1 MSYSSTKEQ
10 VVEYLK
16 KATRSMN
23 IDQLSGFTTINIS
36 KLLNL
41 SRSLTSQ
48 YLNELVKDEKVIKI
62 SSRPVY
68 YFDRMELEKK
78 YHIEIKQFDF
88 LNMSELLQ
96 TLQSGDTQLQDF
108 QKAIGNEGSLHYCI
122 SQMKS
127 ALFYP
132 DGGLPV
138 LLYGEKGCGKSF
150 LVNLIYEFCIN
161 HDLLSRQAPFIKMK
175 IFRNDD
181 MEYYKKEL
189 FGYFDKKENIVK
201 KGKLEEASGGILF
214 IQDIGNLNEDCQ
226 EKLAEYIS
234 TGKFTRS
241 NDDSVMI
248 DSSARIIFA
257 SMKIQEIF

>member
-96 TLQSGDTQLQDF
+96 TLQSGDTQLQEF
-108 QKAIGNEGSLHYCI
+108 QKAIGSE
-122 SQMKS
+122 
-127 ALFYP
+127 
-132 DGGLPV
+132 
-138 LLYGEKGCGKSF
+138 
-150 LVNLIYEFCIN
+150 
-161 HDLLSRQAPFIKMK
+161 
-175 IFRNDD
+175 
-181 MEYYKKEL
+181 
-189 FGYFDKKENIVK
+189 
-201 KGKLEEASGGILF
+201 
-214 IQDIGNLNEDCQ
+214 
-226 EKLAEYIS
+226 
-234 TGKFTRS
+234 
-241 NDDSVMI
+241 
-248 DSSARIIFA
+248 
-257 SMKIQEIF
+257 

>member
-68 YFDRMELEKK
+68 YFDRMALEKK

-226 EKLAEYIS
+226 EKCI
-234 TGKFTRS
+234 
-241 NDDSVMI
+241 
-248 DSSARIIFA
+248 
-257 SMKIQEIF
+257 